1 MELQTNIRQDN
12 ESGKSRSAKSEVSS
26 SLSATNSNVN
36 SNSITNDT
44 LENKKETDR
53 SRDKKL
59 KNIYN
64 QKTSTKPIN
73 TQTSSLKSQAINE
86 NQKIK
91 KKVKFKTEFLEIV
104 EIQSFKNMV
113 FEEEVKVRQRNY
125 YNKTGCR
132 CLIF

>member
-1 MELQTNIRQDN
+1 MELQSNIRQDN
-12 ESGKSRSAKSEVSS
+12 ESGKSRSVKSEVSS
-26 SLSATNSNVN
+26 SMSATNSNVN

-53 SRDKKL
+53 SRDKKQ
-59 KNIYN
+59 KNNSI
-64 QKTSTKPIN
+64 QKISTKPIN
-73 TQTSSLKSQAINE
+73 TQISSLKSRAINE

-104 EIQSFKNMV
+104 EIQSFKHMV
-113 FEEEVKVRQRNY
+113 FEEEVTVRKRN